1 MNTCALTRV
10 LWPAFVVGL
19 VVGSL
24 AGNDTWGWV
33 AAALTAGS
41 IYAVQRVRGT
51 NRSCSIPRSDA
62 APRSASDLRADEHRD
77 TATR

>member
-19 VVGSL
+19 LVGSL

-33 AAALTAGS
+33 AAALVAGS
-41 IYAVQRVRGT
+41 ISAIQWVRGT
-51 NRSCSIPRSDA
+51 NRSCPMPQSDNG
-62 APRSASDLRADEHRD
+62 PGSASDLQADEHRR
-77 TATR
+77 TSTR

>member
-10 LWPAFVVGL
+10 LWPAFLVGL
-19 VVGSL
+19 LAGSL
-24 AGNDTWGWV
+24 VGNDTWGWV

-41 IYAVQRVRGT
+41 IYAVQRARGT
-51 NRSCSIPRSDA
+51 DRSCSIPQSDTA
-62 APRSASDLRADEHRD
+62 QRSAPDLRADEHRD

>member
-10 LWPAFVVGL
+10 LWPAFLVGL

-24 AGNDTWGWV
+24 AGNDTWGWL
-33 AAALTAGS
+33 AAALVAGS
-41 IYAVQRVRGT
+41 IYAVQRARGT
-51 NRSCSIPRSDA
+51 NRTCPIPQSDTA
-62 APRSASDLRADEHRD
+62 TRSASDLQADEHRS

>member
-19 VVGSL
+19 LVGSL

-41 IYAVQRVRGT
+41 ISIVQRVRRT
-51 NRSCSIPRSDA
+51 NRSCSVPQSDA
-62 APRSASDLRADEHRD
+62 AVR
-77 TATR
+77 

>member
-1 MNTCALTRV
+1 MNTCTLTRL

-19 VVGSL
+19 VVGSV

-51 NRSCSIPRSDA
+51 NRSCPIPRSDA
-62 APRSASDLRADEHRD
+62 APPSASALRTDEHRE
-77 TATR
+77 TPSR

>member
-1 MNTCALTRV
+1 MNTCALTRL
-10 LWPAFVVGL
+10 LWPAFLVGL
-19 VVGSL
+19 LVGSL

-41 IYAVQRVRGT
+41 IYAIQRARGT
-51 NRSCSIPRSDA
+51 NRSCPIPQSGA
-62 APRSASDLRADEHRD
+62 AQRSAPDLRAGEHRD